1 MGLPAA
7 LMYAPRTMRVA
18 VVTGANRGIG
28 FEVCRQLA
36 QQGIHVVL
44 TARSGDA
51 AQAACEALK
60 GDGLSVE
67 PYPLDVARPDTVLA
81 LSAHMTAEHGG
92 ADILVNN
99 AGITMNGFDAEV
111 ARTTIDVNFFGALR
125 VTERLLPQMRPG
137 GRVVMLSSGLADRH
151 GMARG
156 LAARFTDPRL
166 TIEELSG
173 LMEKFVADVAA
184 GRHTREG
191 WPSSAYGVSKT
202 GLNALAVVLA
212 RQLEGDPRRILV
224 NAVCPGWVRT
234 AMGGPGAPR
243 SVEHGAETPV
253 WAALLPE
260 GGPTGGFFRD
270 MEPAEW

>member
-1 MGLPAA
+1 
-7 LMYAPRTMRVA
+7 MRVA
-18 VVTGANRGIG
+18 VVTGASRGIG

-36 QQGIHVVL
+36 RQGIHVIL
-44 TARSGDA
+44 TARGDDA
-51 AQAACEALK
+51 AYAACQALK

-67 PYPLDVARPDTVLA
+67 PYPLDVTRPETVLA
-81 LSAHMTAEHGG
+81 LSAHVAAEHGG
-92 ADILVNN
+92 LDILVNN
-99 AGITMNGFDAEV
+99 AGITMNGFDREV

-125 VTERLLPQMRPG
+125 VTERILPQMRPG
-137 GRVVMLSSGLADRH
+137 GRIVMVSSGLADRH
-151 GMARG
+151 GMGRG
-156 LAARFTDPRL
+156 LAARFTDRHL
-166 TIEELSG
+166 TIEELSA

-184 GRHTREG
+184 GRHTSEG
-191 WPSSAYGVSKT
+191 WPTSAYGVSKT
-202 GLNALAVVLA
+202 GLNALALVLA
-212 RQLEGDPRRILV
+212 RSLEGDPRCILV

-270 MEPAEW
+270 MELADW

>member
-1 MGLPAA
+1 
-7 LMYAPRTMRVA
+7 MRVA
-18 VVTGANRGIG
+18 VVTGASRGIG
-28 FEVCRQLA
+28 FEVCRKLA

-44 TARSGDA
+44 TARSDDA
-51 AQAACEALK
+51 ARAACEALK
-60 GDGLSVE
+60 GDALSAE

-81 LSAHMTAEHGG
+81 LSAHLTAEHGG
-92 ADILVNN
+92 VDILVNN
-99 AGITMNGFDAEV
+99 AGIAMDGFNEHV
-111 ARTTIDVNFFGALR
+111 ARTTLDVNFFGALR

-137 GRVVMLSSGLADRH
+137 GRVVMLSSGLASRH
-151 GMARG
+151 GMDRA

-166 TIEELSG
+166 TIEGLSG

-202 GLNALAVVLA
+202 GLNALALVLS
-212 RQLEGDPRRILV
+212 RTLENDPRRILV

-243 SVEHGAETPV
+243 SAEHGAETPV
-253 WAALLPE
+253 WAALLPD

-270 MEPAEW
+270 MAPADW

>member
-1 MGLPAA
+1 MS
-7 LMYAPRTMRVA
+7 APSATLSRVA

-28 FEVCRQLA
+28 LEVCRQLA
-36 QQGIHVVL
+36 QQKIHVVL
-44 TARSGDA
+44 TARSDEAAHAA
-51 AQAACEALK
+51 AQALQ

-67 PYPLDVARPDTVLA
+67 PYPLDVTRAETILA
-81 LSAHMTAEHGG
+81 LSAHLTAEHGG
-92 ADILVNN
+92 LDILVNN
-99 AGITMNGFDAEV
+99 AGIAMDGFDAGV
-111 ARTTIDVNFFGALR
+111 ARTTLDANYFGPLR

-137 GRVVMLSSGLADRH
+137 GRVVMVSSGLADRH
-151 GMARG
+151 GMDHA
-156 LAARFTDPRL
+156 LAARFTSPDL
-166 TIEELSG
+166 TIEALSA

-202 GLNALAVVLA
+202 GLNALALVLSRMLA
-212 RQLEGDPRRILV
+212 GDPRRILV

-234 AMGGPGAPR
+234 ALGGAGATR

-270 MEPAEW
+270 MAPATW

>member
-1 MGLPAA
+1 
-7 LMYAPRTMRVA
+7 MRVA
-18 VVTGANRGIG
+18 VVTGGNRGIG

-36 QQGIHVVL
+36 RSGLRVVL
-44 TARSGDA
+44 TARGDDAAEAAARALEGDA
-51 AQAACEALK
+51 LAVQ
-60 GDGLSVE
+60 
-67 PYPLDVARPDTVLA
+67 PYPLDVTRPESILA
-81 LSAHMTAEHGG
+81 LSAHLEAEHGG
-92 ADILVNN
+92 LDVLVNN
-99 AGITMNGFDAEV
+99 AGITMNGFNREV

-137 GRVVMLSSGLADRH
+137 GRIVLLSSGLADRH
-151 GMARG
+151 GMAPG
-156 LAARFTDPRL
+156 LAARFADPRL
-166 TIEELSG
+166 TIEGLSG

-202 GLNALAVVLA
+202 GLNALALVLA
-212 RQLEGDPRRILV
+212 RSLAGDSRRILV

-270 MEPAEW
+270 MAPADW